1 MSKDVFV
8 LRSEWSPSGDQ
19 PSAIKSLTEGI
30 RCGQRF
36 QTLLGVTGSGKTF
49 TVAKVIEEVQRPTLV
64 LAHNKTLAAQ
74 LYSEFKTFFPEN
86 SVNYFV
92 SYYDYYQPEAYIP
105 ASDVYIEK
113 DASINE
119 RIEKLR
125 LATTKSLLE
134 RRDVIVVASVS
145 CIYGL
150 GKRKAYEDAVF
161 SFSVGE
167 NMKRRTFLLR
177 LVENYYT
184 RNDLVLEPGNFRARG
199 DIVEIYP
206 AYSDTALRVSFFD
219 EEIERIQEIDPVS
232 GKAILNKDKSSI
244 FPAQHYVTS
253 REAIERALVLIREEM
268 EEEVLSFRKQGKFLE
283 AQRLEMRTR
292 YDMEMLSEMGYC
304 SGIENYSRYLDGRDE
319 GETPGTLMDFF
330 PEDFLMII
338 DESHITLPQVRGM
351 YNGDRARKLTLVNN
365 GFRLPSCLD
374 NRPLNWEEFRQFL
387 NQVIFLSAT
396 PGDWEMEVSENVAEQ
411 IVRPT
416 WVIDPEVEVFP
427 AIDQVDDLISRLRE
441 ITTKK
446 ERALVTTLTKRS
458 SEDLSQYL
466 SEIGFKVKYIHSEL
480 NTFERAELLRDLRKG
495 DISVLV
501 GVNLLREGLDLPE
514 VSLVAILDAD
524 KEGFLRSH
532 RSLIQMMGRAAR
544 NTSGKVILYA
554 DEITDSIIK
563 ALEETKRRRELQ
575 LEFNRVHDISPVSIS
590 KRVVS
595 LFPEELTAEER
606 IGRVAEHEGSVEFPV
621 HVLEE
626 MMWKAVEKLDF
637 ETAARIRDILADKD
651 RGDGGDG
658 RFGSL
663 HKDRRSKRTQPE
675 KHYRRNTQK

>member
-1 MSKDVFV
+1 
-8 LRSEWSPSGDQ
+8 
-19 PSAIKSLTEGI
+19 
-30 RCGQRF
+30 
-36 QTLLGVTGSGKTF
+36 
-49 TVAKVIEEVQRPTLV
+49 
-64 LAHNKTLAAQ
+64 
-74 LYSEFKTFFPEN
+74 
-86 SVNYFV
+86 
-92 SYYDYYQPEAYIP
+92 
-105 ASDVYIEK
+105 
-113 DASINE
+113 
-119 RIEKLR
+119 
-125 LATTKSLLE
+125 
-134 RRDVIVVASVS
+134 
-145 CIYGL
+145 
-150 GKRKAYEDAVF
+150 
-161 SFSVGE
+161 
-167 NMKRRTFLLR
+167 
-177 LVENYYT
+177 
-184 RNDLVLEPGNFRARG
+184 
-199 DIVEIYP
+199 
-206 AYSDTALRVSFFD
+206 
-219 EEIERIQEIDPVS
+219 
-232 GKAILNKDKSSI
+232 
-244 FPAQHYVTS
+244 
-253 REAIERALVLIREEM
+253 
-268 EEEVLSFRKQGKFLE
+268 
-283 AQRLEMRTR
+283 
-292 YDMEMLSEMGYC
+292 
-304 SGIENYSRYLDGRDE
+304 
-319 GETPGTLMDFF
+319 
-330 PEDFLMII
+330 
-338 DESHITLPQVRGM
+338 
-351 YNGDRARKLTLVNN
+351 
-365 GFRLPSCLD
+365 
-374 NRPLNWEEFRQFL
+374 
-387 NQVIFLSAT
+387 
-396 PGDWEMEVSENVAEQ
+396 ENVAEQ

-675 KHYRRNTQK
+675 KHYRRNTKK

>member
-1 MSKDVFV
+1 MSKDIFV
-8 LRSEWSPSGDQ
+8 LKSEWPPAGDQ
-19 PSAIKSLTEGI
+19 PAALESLIEGI

-105 ASDVYIEK
+105 ASDIYIEK

-150 GKRKAYEDAVF
+150 GKRKAYEEAVF
-161 SFSVGE
+161 SFSVRQ
-167 NMKRRTFLLR
+167 NMDRGDFLR
-177 LVENYYT
+177 KLVENYYT
-184 RNDLVLEPGNFRARG
+184 RNDMVLEPGNFRARG

-232 GKAILNKDKSSI
+232 GKALLTKDRSSI

-253 REAIERALVLIREEM
+253 RDAIERALILIRDEM

-283 AQRLEMRTR
+283 GQRLEMRTR

-304 SGIENYSRYLDGRDE
+304 SGIENYSRYLDGRE
-319 GETPGTLMDFF
+319 PGETPGTLMDFF

-351 YNGDRARKLTLVNN
+351 YNGDRARKMTLVNN
-365 GFRLPSCLD
+365 GFRLSSCLD
-374 NRPLNWEEFRQFL
+374 NRPLNWEEFRRFMK
-387 NQVIFLSAT
+387 QVIFLSAT

-411 IVRPT
+411 IARPT
-416 WVIDPEVEVFP
+416 GVIDPEVEVFP
-427 AIDQVDDLISRLRE
+427 ARDQVDDLISRLRE
-441 ITTKK
+441 LTSDN

-466 SEIGFKVKYIHSEL
+466 SELGFKVKYIHSEL

-524 KEGFLRSH
+524 REGFLRSH

-544 NTSGKVILYA
+544 NTAGKVILYA
-554 DEITDSIIK
+554 DDITDSIDK

-575 LEFNRVHDISPVSIS
+575 MEFNRVHDISPVSVS

-595 LFPEELTAEER
+595 LFPEELIAEER
-606 IGRVAEHEGSVEFPV
+606 VGRVAVHNEAVEFPV
-621 HVLEE
+621 PVLEE

-637 ETAARIRDILADKD
+637 ETAARIRDILADKN
-651 RGDGGDG
+651 RGDG
-658 RFGSL
+658 RVGSL
-663 HKDRRSKRTQPE
+663 HKDRRSKRTQSE
-675 KHYRRNTQK
+675 KHHRRNTQK